1 MIRNRSPSPLART
14 LLSVLAKAD
23 QTWSHGY
30 DLCQLTGIKS
40 GTLYP
45 LLIRWE
51 KQGYLEAQWQPPA
64 GPGRPPRHAYRLSAE
79 GHRFAREQAVAHPDL
94 HRSAAKGV
102 LA

>member
-1 MIRNRSPSPLART
+1 MTRNRPPSPLART
-14 LLSVLAKAD
+14 LLAVLAKAD

-30 DLCQLTGIKS
+30 ELCQLTGIKS

-51 KQGYLEAQWQPPA
+51 KQGYLEAEWQAPA
-64 GPGRPPRHAYRLSAE
+64 GPGRPPRHAYRLSVE
-79 GHRFAREQAVAHPDL
+79 GHRFAREIANAQVKIA
-94 HRSAAKGV
+94 RSASKEA